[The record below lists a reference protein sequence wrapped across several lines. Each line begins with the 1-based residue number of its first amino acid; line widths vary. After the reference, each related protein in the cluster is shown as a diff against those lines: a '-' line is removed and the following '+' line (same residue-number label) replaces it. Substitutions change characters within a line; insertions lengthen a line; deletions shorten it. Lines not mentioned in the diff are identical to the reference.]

1 MNHPTIMSKDSY
13 NNIRLGIFT
22 VLGIFLFT
30 AAVYVVGARQGKFG
44 DMYHLDAMFDNA
56 NGLQVGHNV
65 RYSGIKVGSVEDII
79 FVNDSTLR
87 VKMLLNKDLKRFIRR
102 NATASIGTNG
112 LVGDVVI
119 NIKPGEGNEPLA
131 KDGDTLP
138 TARRRDGADM
148 METLGGTNENIATI
162 SLKLLEISTKMNEG
176 NGTLPLLL
184 RDSIMAAEF
193 VTTLRN
199 LRLASENMNALTTE
213 LRSEIKGVSQ
223 GKGTLGYLLHDQ
235 TLAHQAESL
244 ITRLDS
250 DVVAQTAP
258 ILQNLQRSSED
269 IAASSAALKSALESI
284 NTSGGTANALLRDT
298 AATADLLKSLDNLN
312 QGTARFSEN
321 MEALKHNFLFRRYF
335 KKLEKKRKG

>member
-1 MNHPTIMSKDSY
+1 MSKYAS
-13 NNIRLGIFT
+13 NNIKLGVF
-22 VLGIFLFT
+22 VALGLFLFT
-30 AAVYVVGARQGKFG
+30 ATVYVVGARQGKFG
-44 DMYHLDAMFDNA
+44 DMYHLDALFDNA

-79 FVNDSTLR
+79 FINDSTLR
-87 VKMLLNKDLKRFIRR
+87 VKMLLDKDLKRLIRK
-102 NATASIGTNG
+102 NATASIGSDG

-119 NIKPGEGNEPLA
+119 NIKPGVGNEPLA

-138 TARRRDGADM
+138 TVRRRDSADM

-162 SLKLLEISTKMNEG
+162 SLKLLDLTTKLNEG
-176 NGTLPLLL
+176 NGTLPMLL
-184 RDSIMAAEF
+184 RDSLMAEEF
-193 VTTLRN
+193 ITTLRN
-199 LRLASENMNALTTE
+199 LRLASENLNALARE
-213 LRSEIKGVSQ
+213 LRSEVKGVSQ

-235 TLAHQAESL
+235 TLPHQMESFVS
-244 ITRLDS
+244 RLDS
-250 DVVAQTAP
+250 VAVVQSAP

-284 NTSGGTANALLRDT
+284 NTSGGAANALLRDT

-312 QGTARFSEN
+312 EGTARFSEN

-335 KKLEKKRKG
+335 KKLEKEKKKQKG

>member
-1 MNHPTIMSKDSY
+1 MSKYSS

-44 DMYHLDAMFDNA
+44 DMYHLDALFDNA

-65 RYSGIKVGSVEDII
+65 RYSGIKVGSVEGII

-87 VKMLLNKDLKRFIRR
+87 VKMLLNTDLKRLIRK
-102 NATASIGTNG
+102 NATASIGLDG

-131 KDGDTLP
+131 KNGDTLP
-138 TARRRDGADM
+138 TVRRRDSADM

-162 SLKLLEISTKMNEG
+162 SLKLLEISTKLNEG
-176 NGTLPLLL
+176 NGTLPMLL
-184 RDSIMAAEF
+184 RDSLLAAEF
-193 VTTLRN
+193 VSTLRN
-199 LRLASENMNALTTE
+199 LRLASENMNAMTAE
-213 LRSEIKGVSQ
+213 LRSDVKGVSQ

-235 TLAHQAESL
+235 TLPHQAESL
-244 ITRLDS
+244 IARLDS
-250 DVVAQTAP
+250 GVVAQTAP

-269 IAASSAALKSALESI
+269 IAASSATLKSALESV
-284 NTSGGTANALLRDT
+284 NTSGGPANALLHDT
-298 AATADLLKSLDNLN
+298 AATADLLQSLDNLKE
-312 QGTARFSEN
+312 GTARFCEN
-321 MEALKHNFLFRRYF
+321 MEALKHNFLFRKYF
-335 KKLEKKRKG
+335 KKLEKEKKKKG